1 MSFDEIKTLFYKM
14 EGKVSNET
22 EMKKGISAVD
32 TNKDGFIDMGEFM
45 AFNYQ
50 TGKSEGST
58 PPPTTV
64 DPSKPPAAVD
74 PVMKAYFEQVSK
86 APFRS

>member
-22 EMKKGISAVD
+22 EMKKGINAVD

-50 TGKSEGST
+50 TGKSEYANT
-58 PPPTTV
+58 APT
-64 DPSKPPAAVD
+64 DPS
-74 PVMKAYFEQVSK
+74 
-86 APFRS
+86 